1 MMLFDTHAH
10 LDDRQYSRDRGEMLQ
25 RARDQGVERIVNV
38 GYDLPSSTRSL
49 ELAGR
54 HDFIYAA
61 VGIHPHDASDL
72 NDDTI
77 AKLKAMASHP
87 KVVAIGETGLDYYR
101 NLSPQEAQQQSFR
114 RHISLARELGL
125 PLIIHD
131 RDAHGDILR
140 VMQEEQVAEVGGI
153 LHCFSGNWEMARQ
166 CLEMN
171 FYISFAGPVTFNN
184 ARRVQEIAAQV
195 PLDRLLIETDAPYLT
210 PEPLRGKR
218 NESSYVFYVCQ
229 KIAELRRMKLQDL
242 AQATYENGLRVFRI
256 K

>member
-1 MMLFDTHAH
+1 
-10 LDDRQYSRDRGEMLQ
+10 
-25 RARDQGVERIVNV
+25 
-38 GYDLPSSTRSL
+38 
-49 ELAGR
+49 
-54 HDFIYAA
+54 
-61 VGIHPHDASDL
+61 
-72 NDDTI
+72 
-77 AKLKAMASHP
+77 
-87 KVVAIGETGLDYYR
+87 
-101 NLSPQEAQQQSFR
+101 
-114 RHISLARELGL
+114 
-125 PLIIHD
+125 
-131 RDAHGDILR
+131 
-140 VMQEEQVAEVGGI
+140 
-153 LHCFSGNWEMARQ
+153 MARQ

-229 KIAELRRMKLQDL
+229 KIAELRRMKWQDL